1 MRILGI
7 ADRSVMVRGPPSRR
21 ICGCSDEY
29 VLCAEFSFIR
39 AAVLY
44 VRNPAC
50 SCRPAWARYPRRRWA
65 CAPPRSGV
73 ASLQFDEPQ
82 DDVAVALAG
91 PAHGPHAVDHSRLD
105 LDEHWP

>member
-29 VLCAEFSFIR
+29 VLCADSSPS
-39 AAVLY
+39 ASALY

-91 PAHGPHAVDHSRLD
+91 LRMALMGSTTAASTWMK
-105 LDEHWP
+105 HWP